1 MSDTPKKSALS
12 TAWDGALQFLGIFAV
27 VALVLFLTAPLI
39 GLTNGGIRAI
49 NSEMSQ
55 APSLITSFGIYFNQ
69 SLMALTR
76 IIISAL
82 VLSLVIW
89 LVISIFKSIT
99 SSGGGHGE
107 AAHH

>member
-1 MSDTPKKSALS
+1 MSEPAKKSALS
-12 TAWDGALQFLGIFAV
+12 ATWDNALQFLGIFAIV
-27 VALVLFLTAPLI
+27 VIVLFLTAPLL
-39 GLTNGGIRAI
+39 GLTNGGIRGI
-49 NSEMSQ
+49 NAEMAQ

-89 LVISIFKSIT
+89 LVVSIAKSIT
-99 SSGGGHGE
+99 SSGGGGD
-107 AAHH
+107 HH